1 MIYHAST
8 IIAYTYIVATLQK
21 YLLAHPD
28 NLPGTQHVI
37 GISYEYMS
45 WFEVIH
51 FNLLLI
57 FFIFMFVRYLNMKGE
72 KL

>member
-28 NLPGTQHVI
+28 NLPGTQLVI

-45 WFEVIH
+45 WFEVMH

-57 FFIFMFVRYLNMKGE
+57 FFILMFLKWFDLRG